1 VENEKVSA
9 SDRARSGRRPAV
21 RSVAGLVGG
30 AALALAVV
38 GAGGLGLG
46 RAEPARLAAPAAAL
60 AQDAATPTA
69 AEAGED
75 LCPDELYGPGSEAW
89 AQAELY
95 FGTTQDD
102 GYPYSEEEFLD
113 FLDAEVTP
121 RFPAGLTLLTG
132 VGQWQGSDGTISQ
145 ERSQVLVIL
154 YPPDETGETSVLLEE
169 IRDAY
174 EQQFNQES
182 VLRADTYP
190 VCTSF

>member
-1 VENEKVSA
+1 VENENETATGSA
-9 SDRARSGRRPAV
+9 GSSSRSVV
-21 RSVAGLVGG
+21 RSVVGPAAG
-30 AALALAVV
+30 AALALAVLA
-38 GAGGLGLG
+38 AGGLGLG
-46 RAEPARLAAPAAAL
+46 RAEPARLAASAAAF
-60 AQDAATPTA
+60 AQDAATPA
-69 AEAGED
+69 AEGEAD
-75 LCPDELYGPGSEAW
+75 LCPDELYGPGSEPW

-95 FGTTQDD
+95 FGTTQDN

-132 VGQWQGSDGTISQ
+132 LGQWQGSDGTISQ

-154 YPPDETGETSVLLEE
+154 YPPDPSGETSTLLEE

>member
-1 VENEKVSA
+1 MVSE
-9 SDRARSGRRPAV
+9 SDRARAGSRSFV
-21 RSVAGLVGG
+21 RLTAGLVAG

-38 GAGGLGLG
+38 GAGSVGLGA
-46 RAEPARLAAPAAAL
+46 AEPARLAASAATL
-60 AQDAATPTA
+60 AQDGATPA
-69 AEAGED
+69 AEDTAGD
-75 LCPDELYGPGSEAW
+75 LCPDELYGPDSEAW
-89 AQAELY
+89 VQAELY

-102 GYPYSEEEFLD
+102 GYPYSDEEFLD

-132 VGQWQGSDGTISQ
+132 LGQWQGSDGTISQ

-154 YPPDETGETSVLLEE
+154 YPPDETGQTSTLLEE

-174 EQQFNQES
+174 EQQFSQES
-182 VLRADTYP
+182 VLRADTFP